1 MTLFAAGLLRKSIS
15 ARAATP
21 WTALLDTAAVN
32 CVTACTAVAGV
43 ILFSAEPLNVK
54 LGQWETTTTMQMS
67 GMPAIPQ
74 DALDKMTPQQRQ
86 MIEERMKSMQGKP
99 TTTKYCVKQEDI
111 DKAMKFG
118 TDDKDCTRTIV
129 TSTSTAQE
137 IKIECNRDSG
147 KATGT
152 LRIEAAGS
160 DTVKGTVQMNMTSG
174 GGRSMTMNSSFT
186 SKWLGPTC
194 EK

>member
-1 MTLFAAGLLRKSIS
+1 MRLAPSTLI
-15 ARAATP
+15 
-21 WTALLDTAAVN
+21 
-32 CVTACTAVAGV
+32 VTACAAVAGV
-43 ILFSAEPLNVK
+43 ILFAAEPLNVK

-118 TDDKDCTRTIV
+118 TDDKECTRTIV

-137 IKIECNRDSG
+137 IKIECNRDTNKS
-147 KATGT
+147 TGT
-152 LRIEAAGS
+152 VRVDAPNREN
-160 DTVKGTVQMNMTSG
+160 VKGTIQMNVSSG
-174 GGRSMTMNSSFT
+174 GGRSMNMNGSFV
-186 SKWLGPTC
+186 SKWLGATC